1 MTTPDMTRQSLAALA
16 VAVLLPLGVGALGAL
31 ATSGSVR
38 TWYPTLVRPSFAP
51 PSWVFGPTWT
61 ALYVMMGVASW
72 LVWRE
77 GFARP
82 DVRSALAL
90 YGVQLVF
97 NLAWSWLF
105 FGLRQPLTALVDIVV
120 LLALVALTLAR
131 FASVSRA
138 AAGLMLPYLA
148 WVAFATALNGAFWWL
163 NRNSA

>member
-1 MTTPDMTRQSLAALA
+1 MTRHSLAALV

-31 ATSGSVR
+31 ATSASVR

-61 ALYVMMGVASW
+61 ALYIMMGVASW

-77 GFARP
+77 GLARP

-105 FGLRQPLTALVDIVV
+105 FGLRQPLVALVDIVV
-120 LLALVALTLAR
+120 LLALVALTARR
-131 FASVSRA
+131 FAPVSRT

-163 NRNSA
+163 NRHSA